1 MAITGREFELEER
14 RLVEV
19 SKLLD
24 DQLAKMGENIFEDEE
39 KFQEFKRYSW
49 ENKRTMDSAELS
61 QVNSQSELEANM
73 LLMKRDYFKKL
84 YRIKDNPYFASII
97 FEDEDK
103 FMEFRRYTWDNMRAM
118 DAQELNQATV
128 ESEFD
133 ANKIFI

>member
-61 QVNSQSELEANM
+61 QVNAQSELEANM

-97 FEDEDK
+97 FEDEEGERFNIMILK
-103 FMEFRRYTWDNMRAM
+103 
-118 DAQELNQATV
+118 
-128 ESEFD
+128 
-133 ANKIFI
+133 